1 MSKSEVSVQVTPNE
15 LAQWLVDLQVEFPGK
30 VVMEFEALEAR
41 DKRLGLLV
49 TLSHTRAGAGDNSR
63 ARTEA
68 VMAWPCSTHKS
79 VLAVAVALCGVVE
92 RQLQAQRA
100 LAEQTAG

>member
-1 MSKSEVSVQVTPNE
+1 MSKNEVSVQVTPNE
-15 LAQWLVDLQVEFPGK
+15 LAQWLVDLQMEFPGK
-30 VVMEFEALEAR
+30 VVMEFEAHQAR

-49 TLSHTRAGAGDNSR
+49 ALSHTRPGAGDNPG

>member
-1 MSKSEVSVQVTPNE
+1 MSKPQVSAQVTPNE
-15 LAQWLVDLQVEFPGK
+15 LAQWLLDLQMEYPGK
-30 VVMEFEALEAR
+30 VVMEFEAHEAR

-49 TLSHTRAGAGDNSR
+49 TLSHTKSGKADDPR

-79 VLAVAVALCGVVE
+79 VLSVAVALCGVVE
-92 RQLQAQRA
+92 RQLEAQRA
-100 LAEQTAG
+100 LAERTAG